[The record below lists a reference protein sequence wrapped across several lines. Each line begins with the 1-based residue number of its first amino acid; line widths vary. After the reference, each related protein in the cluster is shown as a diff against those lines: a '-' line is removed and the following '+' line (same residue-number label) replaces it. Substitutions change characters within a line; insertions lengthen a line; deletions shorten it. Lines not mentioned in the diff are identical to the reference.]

1 MKNKE
6 KFAKEIIE
14 IALDGSRVAVDKA
27 TGKPVGCNNIIG
39 CDVCA
44 LINKGGCSTA
54 LKEWAESEY
63 IEKPVISKTDRMFL
77 DYLDVC
83 LHYIARSAYG
93 VLYAYINKPRKSI
106 DCWEKDEYEANKS
119 LLMFNIDFQM
129 VKWTD
134 EEPWLIED
142 LKKLEVVEEY
152 EK

>member
-14 IALDGSRVAVDKA
+14 IACSGGKLAMSKDDKCLTQCSLIRCHNCCFGDA
-27 TGKPVGCNNIIG
+27 GKCGEV
-39 CDVCA
+39 
-44 LINKGGCSTA
+44 TQQ
-54 LKEWAESEY
+54 WAESEY
-63 IEKPVISKTDRMFL
+63 IEKSVISKKDRAFL
-77 DYLDVC
+77 EYLDACV
-83 LHYIARSAYG
+83 HYIARSAYG

-134 EEPWLIED
+134 EEPWHIED

-152 EK
+152 E

>member
-6 KFAKEIIE
+6 KYAKEIAE
-14 IALDGSRVAVDKA
+14 IACSGSAVAVSRD
-27 TGKPVGCNNIIG
+27 TGNPVGCNNIR
-39 CDVCA
+39 CADCA
-44 LINKGGCSTA
+44 LRDKGGCSIA

-152 EK
+152 E